1 MKSLLPRR
9 WRQEMEQPLTTFQRE
24 MNRLWENFFGTM
36 ELPWGIAGEWSPRID
51 VSETETAVIVKAEV
65 PGLDKDD
72 IEVSVCGD
80 ALTIRGEKKDERK
93 ESKGNYRLLERRYGT
108 FQRTVSLPTG
118 IDAEKVDAEFK
129 NGVLSITLPKTEETR
144 TKKIEIKK
152 EGA

>member
-1 MKSLLPRR
+1 
-9 WRQEMEQPLTTFQRE
+9 
-24 MNRLWENFFGTM
+24 
-36 ELPWGIAGEWSPRID
+36 
-51 VSETETAVIVKAEV
+51 
-65 PGLDKDD
+65 
-72 IEVSVCGD
+72 VSVCGD